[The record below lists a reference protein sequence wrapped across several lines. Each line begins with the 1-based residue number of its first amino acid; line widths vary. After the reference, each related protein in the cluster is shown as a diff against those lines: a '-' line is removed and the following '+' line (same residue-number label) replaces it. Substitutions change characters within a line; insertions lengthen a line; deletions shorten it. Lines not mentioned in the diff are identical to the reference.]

1 MQRDLPQK
9 VSTGVLASC
18 PEHRPVYF
26 PHQGMAAFGVVFW
39 TQISM
44 ANDEM
49 DGDDLRTRGSATP

>member
-1 MQRDLPQK
+1 MERDLPQK
-9 VSTGVLASC
+9 VSAGVLASC

-26 PHQGMAAFGVVFW
+26 PHQGMAAFSVVFW

-49 DGDDLRTRGSATP
+49 DGDNL